1 MIVKIVFTILIF
13 AIPIFGF
20 LPFSSGIQS
29 KNHFLKKPLTF
40 PKQTSNDCA
49 TQNQQL
55 RDFAKDVF
63 KKLGIIAKAY
73 QPKGNHPKINEK
85 MKKGMFQEC
94 KHLISEKEKRK
105 NIDCSIQNHQLKE
118 FARELLKGKAISSNP
133 FKFNLKCFF
142 LSRSSCGPG

>member
-1 MIVKIVFTILIF
+1 MIIKIVFTISIF
-13 AIPIFGF
+13 AIPIFGLF
-20 LPFSSGIQS
+20 LPFSSGIQL
-29 KNHFLKKPLTF
+29 KNHFVKKPLTF
-40 PKQTSNDCA
+40 PKQTPNDCT

-73 QPKGNHPKINEK
+73 QPKGNHPKSNEK
-85 MKKGMFQEC
+85 RKKGMFQEC

-133 FKFNLKCFF
+133 FKFNLKCDFF
-142 LSRSSCGPG
+142 YLDPAVV

>member
-1 MIVKIVFTILIF
+1 MIVKIVFTISIF

-40 PKQTSNDCA
+40 PKQTPNDCA

-63 KKLGIIAKAY
+63 KKLGKS
-73 QPKGNHPKINEK
+73 KK
-85 MKKGMFQEC
+85 MKKGMFEEC

-133 FKFNLKCFF
+133 FKFNLKCDFF
-142 LSRSSCGPG
+142 LSRFSWGLG

>member
-1 MIVKIVFTILIF
+1 MCLVASFSWKHAWVTSCRVPKDIGCSKHIFTLYYQKRILIV
-13 AIPIFGF
+13 
-20 LPFSSGIQS
+20 LQSSNWLLS
-29 KNHFLKKPLTF
+29 N
-40 PKQTSNDCA
+40 KQHANIL
-49 TQNQQL
+49 N
-55 RDFAKDVF
+55 

-133 FKFNLKCFF
+133 FKFNLKCDFF
-142 LSRSSCGPG
+142 I

>member
-1 MIVKIVFTILIF
+1 MIVKIVFTISIF
-13 AIPIFGF
+13 AIPIFGLF
-20 LPFSSGIQS
+20 LPFSSGIQL

-40 PKQTSNDCA
+40 PKQTPNDCA

-73 QPKGNHPKINEK
+73 QPK
-85 MKKGMFQEC
+85 
-94 KHLISEKEKRK
+94 EKRE

-133 FKFNLKCFF
+133 FKFNLKCDLF
-142 LSRSSCGPG
+142 RSQHI